1 MRVLLAA
8 AALLAA
14 AVPAAPAEA
23 QSMAGSGFISSSGG
37 QSLTNNARHGR
48 DGRRDGRRH
57 RRGDTIVL
65 DNWGYSDFDGGSAW
79 RHDSFND
86 WWHERP
92 NRAYPKWVTDG
103 SCERLWWSG
112 GGWRC

>member
-8 AALLAA
+8 AAFLAAA

-23 QSMAGSGFISSSGG
+23 QSMAGAGFSVSSGG
-37 QSLTNNARHGR
+37 TLTGRVGHGR
-48 DGRRDGRRH
+48 DGRHDGRRH
-57 RRGDTIVL
+57 RRGDAVLL

-92 NRAYPKWVTDG
+92 HRAYPKWVNDG
-103 SCERLWWSG
+103 TCSRVYWAG